1 MGQLA
6 TAINKLEAE
15 HSNAFP
21 SQKILNPRENTS
33 AITLRNGKKLKVKEK
48 EVDASPKEKLQEEP
62 KANDREAS
70 KEEAPRGPVTSI
82 REHIFFHGFSQN
94 YVNWIWHGES
104 AENDRVNWSTN
115 QDPTDDY
122 HKDFETTNMCEA
134 AYENYTENP
143 EELVNFLEDA
153 EKPLYNGCKRYTKLS
168 ALVKLYNTKARHGMS
183 DALFSDLLIDFGDM
197 LPDNHNL
204 PSSTYDAKKTLS
216 CLSLS
221 HEKIH
226 ACSNDCILYRKQYK
240 YCVSCPKCGL
250 SCWNLTK
257 KNIEKK
263 GVPAKVMWYF
273 PPIRRF
279 KRMYKSLETLKNLT
293 WHKETT
299 RVAGQLRHPS
309 DSPSWR
315 LVDHMWT
322 DFESEPRNLRL
333 ALAADGIN
341 PHSNLSKKR
350 KKEKENNVEGS
361 TKEKDLGATDFRKCW
376 KKKSIF
382 FNLPYWKHLHVR
394 HCLDVMHIKKNVFE
408 SLINTLMNVKGK
420 TKDNVAA
427 RLYMLQIGVRPELR
441 PEFGEKKTY
450 LPPSACSFV
459 GKR

>member
-1 MGQLA
+1 
-6 TAINKLEAE
+6 
-15 HSNAFP
+15 
-21 SQKILNPRENTS
+21 
-33 AITLRNGKKLKVKEK
+33 
-48 EVDASPKEKLQEEP
+48 
-62 KANDREAS
+62 
-70 KEEAPRGPVTSI
+70 
-82 REHIFFHGFSQN
+82 
-94 YVNWIWHGES
+94 
-104 AENDRVNWSTN
+104 
-115 QDPTDDY
+115 
-122 HKDFETTNMCEA
+122 MCEA

-143 EELVNFLEDA
+143 EEFVKFLEEA
-153 EKPLYNGCKRYTKLS
+153 EKPLYNGCKSYTKLS

-183 DALFSDLLIDFGDM
+183 DALFSDLLTDFGDM

-204 PSSTYDAKKTLS
+204 PSSMYDAKKTLS

-226 ACSNDCILYRKQYK
+226 ACSNDCILYKKQYK
-240 YCVSCPKCGL
+240 DCVSCPKCGL
-250 SCWNLTK
+250 SRWKLTK

-273 PPIRRF
+273 PSKPKF
-279 KRMYKSLETLKNLT
+279 KRMYKSLETSKNLT

-299 RVAGQLRHPS
+299 RVAGQLCHPF

-315 LVDHMWT
+315 LVDHMWP

-341 PHSNLSKKR
+341 PHSNLSSRYSCWPVMLATCNLPPNVCMKRKFIMLTMRISGPKQPGNDIDVYLDVLVEDLQRLWEGVDGVYDAYRKQFFTLKACEFGKKSSVKSKKR

-361 TKEKDLGATDFRKCW
+361 TEEKDLGATDFRKCW

-382 FNLPYWKHLHVR
+382 FNLTYWKHLHVR
-394 HCLDVMHIKKNVFE
+394 HYLDVMHIEKNVFE

-427 RLYMLQIGVRPELR
+427 RLDIVRPR
-441 PEFGEKKTY
+441 F
-450 LPPSACSFV
+450 
-459 GKR
+459 